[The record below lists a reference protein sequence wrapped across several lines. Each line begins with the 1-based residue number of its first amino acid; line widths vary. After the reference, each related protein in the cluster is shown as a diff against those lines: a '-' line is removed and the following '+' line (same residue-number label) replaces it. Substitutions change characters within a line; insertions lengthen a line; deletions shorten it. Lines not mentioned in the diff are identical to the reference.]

1 MNKMKQILLNNKWRT
16 SFWLLALINL
26 GIIIWLAALV
36 FLPSSYTLVNVDQQK
51 ESSDAEFTIVST
63 KENMEQ
69 LANEY
74 LSELSTQTVF
84 DYSIS
89 LDRNVTLSGNIRAF
103 DQVIP
108 INVELEPVVQKNGDL
123 VLQQERISLGKL
135 PLPNKKV
142 LEFVKD
148 NYNLPEW
155 VIVNP
160 NEENIYVAV
169 TQMDTAS
176 NFNVKVDRFNLN
188 SNQLSFKIAVPRDS
202 FQFAQK
208 VVQQHME

>member
-1 MNKMKQILLNNKWRT
+1 MKRLLLNNKWRT
-16 SFWLLALINL
+16 SFWLLALINV
-26 GIIIWLAALV
+26 GVVIWLVALV
-36 FLPSSYTLVNVDQQK
+36 FLPSSYTIVNVDQEK
-51 ESSDAEFTIVST
+51 ESPDAEFTIVST

-89 LDRNVTLSGNIRAF
+89 LDRNVTLSGNIKAF

-108 INVELEPVVQKNGDL
+108 INVELHPEVQKNGDL
-123 VLQQERISLGKL
+123 VLRQEKISLGKL

-188 SNQLSFKIAVPRDS
+188 SNQLAFKIAVPSNS
-202 FQFAQK
+202 FQFAQR
-208 VVQQHME
+208 VVNDHLE

>member
-1 MNKMKQILLNNKWRT
+1 MKRLLLNNKWRT

-26 GIIIWLAALV
+26 AVVVWLVALV
-36 FLPSSYTLVNVDQQK
+36 FLPSSYTIVNVDQEK

-84 DYSIS
+84 NYSIA
-89 LDRNVTLSGNIRAF
+89 LDRNVTLSGNIKAF

-108 INVELEPVVQKNGDL
+108 INVELHPEVQKNGDL
-123 VLQQERISLGKL
+123 VLQQEKISLGKL

-155 VIVNP
+155 VMVNP
-160 NEENIYVAV
+160 NDENIYVAV

-188 SNQLSFKIAVPRDS
+188 SNQLSFKISVPRDS

-208 VVQQHME
+208 VMEDHME

>member
-1 MNKMKQILLNNKWRT
+1 MKRLLLNNKWRT
-16 SFWLLALINL
+16 SFWLLALINV
-26 GIIIWLAALV
+26 GVVIWLVALV
-36 FLPSSYTLVNVDQQK
+36 FLPSSYTIVNVDQEK
-51 ESSDAEFTIVST
+51 ESPDAEFTIVST

-84 DYSIS
+84 DYSIT
-89 LDRNVTLSGNIRAF
+89 LDRNVTLSGNIKAF

-108 INVELEPVVQKNGDL
+108 INVELHPEVQKNGDL
-123 VLQQERISLGKL
+123 ILRQEKISLGKL

-188 SNQLSFKIAVPRDS
+188 SNQLAFKIAVPSNS
-202 FQFAQK
+202 FQFAQR
-208 VVQQHME
+208 VVNEHIE

>member
-1 MNKMKQILLNNKWRT
+1 MKRLLLNNKWRT
-16 SFWLLALINL
+16 SFWLLALINV
-26 GIIIWLAALV
+26 GVVIWLVALV
-36 FLPSSYTLVNVDQQK
+36 FLPSSYTIVNVDQEK
-51 ESSDAEFTIVST
+51 ESPDAEFTIVST

-84 DYSIS
+84 DYSIT
-89 LDRNVTLSGNIRAF
+89 LDRNVTLSGNIKAF

-108 INVELEPVVQKNGDL
+108 INVELHPEVQKNGDL
-123 VLQQERISLGKL
+123 VLRQEKISLGKL

-188 SNQLSFKIAVPRDS
+188 SNQLAFKIAVPSNS
-202 FQFAQK
+202 FQFAQR
-208 VVQQHME
+208 VVNDHLE

>member
-1 MNKMKQILLNNKWRT
+1 MKRFFLNNKWRT
-16 SFWLLALINL
+16 SFWLLALLN
-26 GIIIWLAALV
+26 IIVLLVVLSLV
-36 FLPSSYTLVNVDQQK
+36 FLPSTYTLVNVDK
-51 ESSDAEFTIVST
+51 EKQSSDAEFTIVST

-74 LSELSTQTVF
+74 LKELSTQTVF
-84 DYSIS
+84 DYSIT
-89 LDRNVTLSGNIRAF
+89 LDRNVTLTGNIKAF

-108 INVELEPVVQKNGDL
+108 IKVELNPIVQENGDL
-123 VLQQERISLGKL
+123 VLEQERISLGQL

-142 LEFVKD
+142 LGFVKD
-148 NYNLPEW
+148 NYKLPEW
-155 VIVNP
+155 VMVNP

-176 NFNVKVDRFNLN
+176 NFNIRVDRFNLN
-188 SNQLSFKIAVPRDS
+188 SNQLAFKISVPQDS

-208 VVQQHME
+208 MVQKNF

>member
-1 MNKMKQILLNNKWRT
+1 MKRLLLNNKWRT
-16 SFWLLALINL
+16 SFWLLALINV
-26 GIIIWLAALV
+26 GVIIWLVALV
-36 FLPSSYTLVNVDQQK
+36 FLPSSYTIVNVDQKK
-51 ESSDAEFTIVST
+51 ESPDAEFTIVST

-84 DYSIS
+84 DYSIT
-89 LDRNVTLSGNIRAF
+89 LDRNVTLSGNIKAF

-108 INVELEPVVQKNGDL
+108 INVELHPEVQENGDL
-123 VLQQERISLGKL
+123 ILRQEKISLGKL

-188 SNQLSFKIAVPRDS
+188 SNQLAFKIAVPS
-202 FQFAQK
+202 NTFQFAQR
-208 VVQQHME
+208 VVNEHME

>member
-1 MNKMKQILLNNKWRT
+1 MKRLLLNNKWRT

-26 GIIIWLAALV
+26 GVVIWLAALV
-36 FLPSSYTLVNVDQQK
+36 FLPSSYTIVNVDQEK
-51 ESSDAEFTIVST
+51 ESPDAEFTIVST

-84 DYSIS
+84 DYSIT
-89 LDRNVTLSGNIRAF
+89 LDRNVTLSGNIKAF

-108 INVELEPVVQKNGDL
+108 INVELHPEVQENGDL
-123 VLQQERISLGKL
+123 VLRQEKISLGKL

-188 SNQLSFKIAVPRDS
+188 SNQLAFKIAVPS
-202 FQFAQK
+202 NTFQFAQR
-208 VVQQHME
+208 VVNEHME

>member
-1 MNKMKQILLNNKWRT
+1 MKRFLLMNKWKT
-16 SFWLLALINL
+16 SFWLLAVVNI
-26 GIIIWLAALV
+26 GIIGWLAALV
-36 FLPSSYTLVNVDQQK
+36 FLPSSYTIVNVDQKK
-51 ESSDAEFTIVST
+51 ESTDAEFTIVST

-74 LSELSTQTVF
+74 LSELSTQTIF

-89 LDRNVTLSGNIRAF
+89 LENNVTLSGNIRAF

-108 INVELEPVVQKNGDL
+108 IQVELSPAVQENGDL
-123 VLQQERISLGKL
+123 VLKQERISLGQL

-142 LEFVKD
+142 LEFVKE
-148 NYNLPEW
+148 NYNLPDW

-160 NEENIYVAV
+160 NDENIYVAV

-176 NFNVKVDRFNLN
+176 NFNVKVDRFNLK
-188 SNQLSFKIAVPRDS
+188 SNQLSFKVAVPRDS
-202 FQFAQK
+202 FQLAQR
-208 VVQQHME
+208 VVQDKIE

>member
-1 MNKMKQILLNNKWRT
+1 MKRFLFNNKWRT
-16 SFWLLALINL
+16 LFWLLALVNMGVIL
-26 GIIIWLAALV
+26 WLVALV
-36 FLPSSYTLVNVDQQK
+36 FLPSSYTIVNVDQEK
-51 ESSDAEFTIVST
+51 KSSEAEFTIVST

-74 LSELSTQTVF
+74 LGELSNQTVF

-89 LDRNVTLSGNIRAF
+89 LDRNVTLVGNIRAF
-103 DQVIP
+103 EQVIP
-108 INVELEPVVQKNGDL
+108 VKLELNPKVQKNGDL
-123 VLQQERISLGKL
+123 ILEQERISLGQL

-155 VIVNP
+155 VMVNP
-160 NEENIYVAV
+160 NDENIYVAV

-188 SNQLSFKIAVPRDS
+188 ANQLAFKISVPSDS
-202 FQFAQK
+202 FQFAQRM
-208 VVQQHME
+208 VEDNF

>member
-1 MNKMKQILLNNKWRT
+1 MKRILLNNKWRT

-26 GIIIWLAALV
+26 GIIIWLAALI

-51 ESSDAEFTIVST
+51 ESPDAEFTIVST

-123 VLQQERISLGKL
+123 ILQQERISLGKL

-202 FQFAQK
+202 FQFAQE

>member
-1 MNKMKQILLNNKWRT
+1 MKRLLLNNKWRT
-16 SFWLLALINL
+16 SFWLLALINV
-26 GIIIWLAALV
+26 GVVIWLVALV
-36 FLPSSYTLVNVDQQK
+36 FLPSSYTIVNVDQEK
-51 ESSDAEFTIVST
+51 ESPDAEFTIVST

-84 DYSIS
+84 DYSIT
-89 LDRNVTLSGNIRAF
+89 LDRNVTLSGNIKAF

-108 INVELEPVVQKNGDL
+108 INVELHPEVQENGDL
-123 VLQQERISLGKL
+123 VLRQEKISLGKL

-188 SNQLSFKIAVPRDS
+188 SNQLAFKIAVPS
-202 FQFAQK
+202 NTFQFAQR
-208 VVQQHME
+208 VVNDHLE

>member
-1 MNKMKQILLNNKWRT
+1 MKRLLLNNKWRT
-16 SFWLLALINL
+16 SFWLLALINV
-26 GIIIWLAALV
+26 GVVIWLVALV
-36 FLPSSYTLVNVDQQK
+36 FLPSSYTIVNVDQEK
-51 ESSDAEFTIVST
+51 ESPDAEFTIVST

-84 DYSIS
+84 DYSIT
-89 LDRNVTLSGNIRAF
+89 LDRNVTLSGNIKAF

-108 INVELEPVVQKNGDL
+108 INVELHPEVQKNGDL
-123 VLQQERISLGKL
+123 ILRQEKISLGKL

-188 SNQLSFKIAVPRDS
+188 SNQLAFKIAVPS
-202 FQFAQK
+202 NTFQFAQQ
-208 VVQQHME
+208 VVNDHME

>member
-1 MNKMKQILLNNKWRT
+1 MKRLLLNNKWRT
-16 SFWLLALINL
+16 SFWLLALINM
-26 GIIIWLAALV
+26 GIVIWLVALV
-36 FLPSSYTLVNVDQQK
+36 FLPSSYTIVNVDQEK
-51 ESSDAEFTIVST
+51 ESPDAEFTIVST

-89 LDRNVTLSGNIRAF
+89 LDRNVTLSGNIKAF

-108 INVELEPVVQKNGDL
+108 INVELHPEVQKNGDL
-123 VLQQERISLGKL
+123 ILRQEKISLGKL

-188 SNQLSFKIAVPRDS
+188 SNQLAFKIAVPS
-202 FQFAQK
+202 NTFQFAQR
-208 VVQQHME
+208 VVNDHMQ

>member
-1 MNKMKQILLNNKWRT
+1 MYKMKRLLLNNKWRT
-16 SFWLLALINL
+16 SFWLLALINV
-26 GIIIWLAALV
+26 GVVIWLVALV
-36 FLPSSYTLVNVDQQK
+36 FLPSSYTIVNVDQEK
-51 ESSDAEFTIVST
+51 ESPDAEFTIVST

-89 LDRNVTLSGNIRAF
+89 LDRNVTLSGNIKAF

-108 INVELEPVVQKNGDL
+108 INVELHPEVQKNGDL
-123 VLQQERISLGKL
+123 VLRQEKISLGKL

-188 SNQLSFKIAVPRDS
+188 SNQLAFKIAVPSNS
-202 FQFAQK
+202 FQFAQR
-208 VVQQHME
+208 VVNDHLE

>member
-1 MNKMKQILLNNKWRT
+1 MKRILLNNKWRT

-26 GIIIWLAALV
+26 GIIIWLAALI

-51 ESSDAEFTIVST
+51 ESPDAEFTIVST

-89 LDRNVTLSGNIRAF
+89 LERNVTLSGNIRAF

-202 FQFAQK
+202 FQFAQE

>member
-1 MNKMKQILLNNKWRT
+1 MKRFFLNNKWRT
-16 SFWLLALINL
+16 SFWLLALLN
-26 GIIIWLAALV
+26 IIVLLVVLSLV
-36 FLPSSYTLVNVDQQK
+36 FIPSTYTLVNVDK
-51 ESSDAEFTIVST
+51 EKQSSDAEFTIVST

-74 LSELSTQTVF
+74 LKELSTQTVF
-84 DYSIS
+84 DYSIT
-89 LDRNVTLSGNIRAF
+89 LDRNVTLTGNIKAF

-108 INVELEPVVQKNGDL
+108 IKVELNPIVQENGDL
-123 VLQQERISLGKL
+123 VLEQERISLGQL

-142 LEFVKD
+142 LGFVKD
-148 NYNLPEW
+148 NYKLPEW
-155 VIVNP
+155 VMVNP

-176 NFNVKVDRFNLN
+176 NFNIRVDRFNLN
-188 SNQLSFKIAVPRDS
+188 SNQLAFKISVPQDS

-208 VVQQHME
+208 MVQKNF

>member
-1 MNKMKQILLNNKWRT
+1 MMKRLLLNNKWRT
-16 SFWLLALINL
+16 SFWILALVNL
-26 GIIIWLAALV
+26 GIIAWLVALV
-36 FLPSSYTLVNVDQQK
+36 FLPSSYTIVNVEQKK

-84 DYSIS
+84 DYSVS
-89 LDRNVTLSGNIRAF
+89 LDRKVTLAGNIRAF

-108 INVELEPVVQKNGDL
+108 IKVELEPVVQENGDL
-123 VLQQERISLGKL
+123 VLKQEKISLGQL

-148 NYNLPEW
+148 NYKLPEW
-155 VIVNP
+155 VVVNP
-160 NEENIYVAV
+160 NDENIYVAV
-169 TQMDTAS
+169 TQMETAS

-188 SNQLSFKIAVPRDS
+188 SNQLAFKITVPKNS

-208 VVQQHME
+208 MVEDNF